1 MFIYFYYMENQS
13 HLMDYSKALAVL
25 ESCETRKHIDA
36 ADRYFKLFINKWK
49 HLMSD
54 KVIEDMMIDFK
65 LDRSL
70 KLEQIV

>member
-1 MFIYFYYMENQS
+1 MENQS
-13 HLMDYSKALAVL
+13 HLIDYSKALAVL
-25 ESCETRKHIDA
+25 ESCETRKHLDA

-54 KVIEDMMIDFK
+54 KVIDDMTIDFE
-65 LDRSL
+65 LDRAL